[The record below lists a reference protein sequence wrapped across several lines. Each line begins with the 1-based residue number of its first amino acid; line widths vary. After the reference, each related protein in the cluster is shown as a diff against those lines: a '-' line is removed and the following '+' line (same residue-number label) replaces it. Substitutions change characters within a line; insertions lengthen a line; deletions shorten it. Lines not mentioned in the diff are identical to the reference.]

1 MGEGQEGE
9 GLMVVVVCYLCVPC
23 YRQVL
28 CSEHSLTPCA
38 CPEKIAPLSLIH
50 THTEKMNHAN
60 KHTNGHRGIWP
71 SLREGSWTGRR
82 HEGAKGGDDG
92 DAQEES
98 FAERPTP
105 QTPKSLR
112 AQLLSE
118 ELSIVCLS
126 VFDELELWPPT
137 QWSFCLILSAPG
149 YPSQPLP

>member
-1 MGEGQEGE
+1 MCAVLSSSIVLRAQSDPVR
-9 GLMVVVVCYLCVPC
+9 MPRKNSTFVP
-23 YRQVL
+23 
-28 CSEHSLTPCA
+28 HT
-38 CPEKIAPLSLIH
+38 H

-98 FAERPTP
+98 FAGRPTP